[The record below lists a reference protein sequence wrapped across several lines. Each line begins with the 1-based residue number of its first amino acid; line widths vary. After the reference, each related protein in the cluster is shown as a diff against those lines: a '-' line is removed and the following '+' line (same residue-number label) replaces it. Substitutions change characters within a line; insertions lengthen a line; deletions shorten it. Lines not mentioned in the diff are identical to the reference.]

1 MIRKRAVCAAL
12 LIALFGCDNKPT
24 VQIAAK
30 PALTPV
36 QRSAAVLSAT
46 QGMVLERDK
55 MESISFFSAKGEPW
69 IGDGITVYVAVPDDT
84 HAFLRVAPHYQG
96 SEWIFFKRI
105 KVMADSKI
113 VYEKDFSALR
123 MKHDN
128 NSSGVY
134 ESIDYAA
141 DESDVGAMRAIANA
155 RSVTVRLSGDDK
167 REEFD
172 LTDKDR
178 ARIARSLS
186 ALDALSSI

>member
-1 MIRKRAVCAAL
+1 MIRKGAVFAAL
-12 LIALFGCDNKPT
+12 LIALSGCDNKP
-24 VQIAAK
+24 AAPVEVK
-30 PALTPV
+30 PALTLE
-36 QRSAAVLSAT
+36 QRAAVVESAT
-46 QGMVLERDK
+46 RGMQLERDK

-69 IGDGITVYVAVPDDT
+69 IGNGITVYVAVPDNT
-84 HAFLRVAPHYQG
+84 HAFLRVSPHYQG

-105 KVMADSKI
+105 KVMADSRI

-134 ESIDYAA
+134 ESVDYAA
-141 DESDVGAMRAIANA
+141 EVIDVDAMREIAA
-155 RSVTVRLSGDDK
+155 AKSVTVRLSGDDK

-172 LTDKDR
+172 LTEKDR

-186 ALDALSSI
+186 AFDALSAI